1 MLRVIYSWVVDQ
13 RHLVGLVR
21 YPQIAARDAAFF
33 HSLDRAVMFI
43 EYFLQALKEISSSAF
58 TYFIVIHIRFG
69 DVFRLQQRE
78 VRAIVVQKDYVILVD
93 RVDIVTRVL
102 VERTGFER
110 ILTVY
115 TFACIKA
122 KHTQQLASKA
132 LRPQVPQRIHV
143 EVITSS

>member
-1 MLRVIYSWVVDQ
+1 
-13 RHLVGLVR
+13 
-21 YPQIAARDAAFF
+21 
-33 HSLDRAVMFI
+33 MFI

-58 TYFIVIHIRFG
+58 TYFIVVHIRFG

-102 VERTGFER
+102 VDRTGFER

-115 TFACIKA
+115 TSACIKA
-122 KHTQQLASKA
+122 EHTQQLASKA